1 MSLDSGAAARLP
13 RITIFTPCRNGERF
27 IAGAIESVRRQ
38 GYPDLEHVVL
48 DACSTDGTLALLSRY
63 PRLTVISEPDV
74 GAHDA
79 MNKGVA
85 RETGEIIGF
94 LNVDDFYPD
103 GALIEVGR
111 IFAEDADVDVVVGG
125 SVVFE
130 DDSSGGR
137 KILFVRTHDEADG
150 LWLSELTFGV
160 PGFNGCF
167 FRRRVFEQGRTFRTD
182 YPFTGD
188 RTFLMGLALAGRKSR
203 LLDRPTIWY
212 RRHPGSRTVN
222 REMPHLMEISRE
234 YVRMALELA
243 DESRDR
249 PAVNRV
255 FMAWHAFEATKLTAR
270 SLLAGRLAEAFH
282 TFVALNR
289 RNPLWLVRLV
299 EAFSHRRVVGR
310 LTLSPKASHAIA
322 PRAGR

>member
-1 MSLDSGAAARLP
+1 MSLDNNAAARLP

-38 GYPDLEHVVL
+38 GYPELDHVVL
-48 DACSTDGTLALLSRY
+48 DACSTDGTLALLGRY
-63 PRLTVISEPDV
+63 PQLTVISEPDA

-111 IFAEDADVDVVVGG
+111 IFAEDADVDVVVGR

-130 DDSSGGR
+130 DDASGGR
-137 KILFVRTHDEADG
+137 KVLFVRSHGEADG

-167 FRRRVFEQGRTFRTD
+167 FRRRVFERGAIFRTD
-182 YPFTGD
+182 YAFTGD
-188 RTFLMGLALAGRKSR
+188 RKFLMDLALAGRRSR

-212 RRHPGSRTVN
+212 RLHPGSRTVN
-222 REMPHLMEISRE
+222 REKTHLMEISRE

-243 DESRDR
+243 GERRDR
-249 PAVNRV
+249 PAMHRV
-255 FMAWHAFEATKLTAR
+255 FMAWHAFEAAKLTVR
-270 SLLAGRLAEAFH
+270 SLRAGRLDEAFH
-282 TFVALNR
+282 IFVALNR
-289 RNPLWLVRLV
+289 CNPLWLLRLV
-299 EAFSHRRVVGR
+299 EAFWVRRAVKR
-310 LTLSPKASHAIA
+310 LEFRPDH
-322 PRAGR
+322 

>member
-1 MSLDSGAAARLP
+1 MESHVAARLP

-27 IAGAIESVRRQ
+27 IAEAIDSVRRQ
-38 GYPDLEHVVL
+38 DYPELDHIVL
-48 DACSTDGTLALLSRY
+48 DACSTDGTLALLRRY
-63 PRLTVISEPDV
+63 PQLTVISEPDA

-85 RETGEIIGF
+85 RETGEIVGF

-103 GALIEVGR
+103 GTLIEVGR
-111 IFAEDADVDVVVGG
+111 SFAADPDLDVVVGR

-130 DDSSGGR
+130 DDRSGGR
-137 KILFVRTHDEADG
+137 KVLFVRTHDQADG
-150 LWLSELTFGV
+150 LSLPELTFGV

-167 FRRRVFEQGRTFRTD
+167 FRRRVFERGGTFRTD

-188 RTFLMGLALAGRKSR
+188 RKFLMDLALAGRKSR

-212 RRHPGSRTVN
+212 RLHSGSRTVN
-222 REMPHLMEISRE
+222 RDMPHLTEISRE

-249 PAVNRV
+249 PATNRV
-255 FMAWHAFEATKLTAR
+255 FTAWHAFEGAKLTAR
-270 SLLAGRLAEAFH
+270 SLLAGRIAEAFD

-299 EAFSHRRVVGR
+299 EAFSHRRAVRR
-310 LTLSPKASHAIA
+310 LALSPEASHAIA
-322 PRAGR
+322 HRAGC